1 MSDRQGRNEGERETG
16 GEDIAAPLAR
26 WLLWVDSPAAVER
39 LQKGLYVVCAL
50 LVAFEIVWHRHTY
63 VPGEELFGYYAIVG
77 FFAFLLIVLG
87 AKQLRRLIRRDESYY
102 APSSV
107 DAETYPDESV
117 GGGLERTPAR
127 EGEGAAALLRVR
139 NGEVIG
145 SGSTAEKGR

>member
-1 MSDRQGRNEGERETG
+1 MRARRGARAE

-50 LVAFEIVWHRHTY
+50 LVAFEILWHRHTY
-63 VPGEELFGYYAIVG
+63 VPGEDMFGYYAIVG

-102 APSSV
+102 APHSV
-107 DAETYPDESV
+107 DAETYPEDNP
-117 GGGLERTPAR
+117 GGGLERRHAS
-127 EGEGAAALLRVR
+127 EGENAEALLRVKG
-139 NGEVIG
+139 GEVIG
-145 SGSTAEKGR
+145 TGEGRS